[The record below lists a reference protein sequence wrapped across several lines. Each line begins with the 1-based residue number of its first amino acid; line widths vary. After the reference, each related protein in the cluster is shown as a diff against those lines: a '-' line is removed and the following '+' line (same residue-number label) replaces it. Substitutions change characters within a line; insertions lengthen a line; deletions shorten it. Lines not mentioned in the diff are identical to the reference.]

1 MLRRL
6 AVWNRG
12 AFRARRSVQA
22 EGRTERGH
30 HHRRGA
36 GRALS
41 HVFFEA
47 RRDRGRFRRL
57 WLCRSFSAN
66 RSFFLFSILIFG
78 RGSRTRSSLFVISLS
93 LCSLVSV
100 SSTHRKKKTAR
111 DALLPLAACPRA
123 SPLRR
128 AVRPTRGRTGQR
140 LRRREAKEKSF
151 LPSLD
156 VPPPLAPP
164 LRLRRAPLLGLKGRP
179 SGALSGRRICRRR
192 GRPNETSEKERA
204 RQ

>member
-111 DALLPLAACPRA
+111 DAPSLCLFFPSRPVLVHYPCVEQSLLLEE
-123 SPLRR
+123 
-128 AVRPTRGRTGQR
+128 RTG
-140 LRRREAKEKSF
+140 
-151 LPSLD
+151 
-156 VPPPLAPP
+156 V
-164 LRLRRAPLLGLKGRP
+164 
-179 SGALSGRRICRRR
+179 
-192 GRPNETSEKERA
+192 
-204 RQ
+204 

>member
-1 MLRRL
+1 M
-6 AVWNRG
+6 VVS
-12 AFRARRSVQA
+12 FVQR
-22 EGRTERGH
+22 EPK
-30 HHRRGA
+30 
-36 GRALS
+36 
-41 HVFFEA
+41 FF
-47 RRDRGRFRRL
+47 
-57 WLCRSFSAN
+57 
-66 RSFFLFSILIFG
+66 SFFDFDF
-78 RGSRTRSSLFVISLS
+78 RSGLENSLLSFRHFSLS
-93 LCSLVSV
+93 LLFGFGFVDSQKEKNSTRCSLPLP
-100 SSTHRKKKTAR
+100 
-111 DALLPLAACPRA
+111 LLPLAACPRA